1 MVDKP
6 VRDLMSRLVLTCDL
20 HQPVESVLRLMDERQ
35 IQYVPITKNGLLYG
49 IINML
54 DLVKYRLAE
63 LDAEAK
69 ALKAYVA
76 GTPQ

>member
-1 MVDKP
+1 M
-6 VRDLMSRLVLTCDL
+6 MSRLVLTCDL

>member
-1 MVDKP
+1 
-6 VRDLMSRLVLTCDL
+6 MSRLVLTCDL